1 MRGRGQT
8 FPNFSKDFQTFP
20 RISKFFQGKSKLFQ
34 AFSKEMQ
41 RYSLVVSNEIKGL
54 ATKTG
59 VFGFLEV
66 PGANSPRVRLARAE
80 RPEAEAL
87 AEVRF
92 QATMNSVFPE
102 ANVAGV
108 SGQSGE
114 ERRDKE
120 VKC

>member
-1 MRGRGQT
+1 
-8 FPNFSKDFQTFP
+8 
-20 RISKFFQGKSKLFQ
+20 
-34 AFSKEMQ
+34 MQ

-108 SGQSGE
+108 SNDLAE
-114 ERRDKE
+114 PRRRTCVVDRRSRPFADNPWRIAR
-120 VKC
+120 